1 MDPTRILI
9 AIEVAH
15 EMLQI
20 FYRSNPTE
28 AESAR
33 NQCDELYQ
41 GKGNLP
47 YYTLMD
53 FLIKLNF
60 ASTGS
65 QLTNLRS
72 IFKPEVVRDWDYNI
86 GFPGDN
92 NTGRNKLKGDYGSQ
106 QPSPAKPNQN
116 SPQSWRARD
125 RPAAP
130 AGGSNNPSNPAA
142 KSQINPF
149 QPGNSRFVPLINGS
163 KMTSKTSKNTKQ
175 RTTNTG

>member
-1 MDPTRILI
+1 MI
-9 AIEVAH
+9 
-15 EMLQI
+15 QI
-20 FYRSNPTE
+20 FYRSNQAE

-33 NQCDELYQ
+33 KQCDELYQ

-53 FLIKLNF
+53 FLIKLTF
-60 ASTGS
+60 ASSGN
-65 QLTNLRS
+65 QMTNLRS

-92 NTGRNKLKGDYGSQ
+92 AGKNKLRGDYGSQ
-106 QPSPAKPNQN
+106 LSPGKPNQN

-125 RPAAP
+125 GPGGA
-130 AGGSNNPSNPAA
+130 AGGRNPSGNPTA

-149 QPGNSRFVPLINGS
+149 QPGSSQGVTAVNTSWATD
-163 KMTSKTSKNTKQ
+163 KMNKTTRQK
-175 RTTNTG
+175 TTTTVWSLPAKTPD